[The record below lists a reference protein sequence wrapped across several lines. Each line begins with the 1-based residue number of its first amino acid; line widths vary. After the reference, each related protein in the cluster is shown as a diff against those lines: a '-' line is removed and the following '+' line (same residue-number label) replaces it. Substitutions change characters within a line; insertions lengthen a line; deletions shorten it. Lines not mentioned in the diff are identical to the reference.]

1 MSICVIIYV
10 EVYFKVF
17 SKRFKSER
25 IRIGLTQQQIAEKLG
40 ISRSNVG
47 NWENGS
53 NEASNDMLIIGL
65 TQQQI
70 AEKQGISRSNDRNTK
85 EFIKMNR
92 ISIENVNKVL
102 NSIDKNVQKD
112 LDLNSFYSFTP
123 SQLENKSNLPKDNA
137 DILLDKLRDMKLLS
151 NNKELSNEELQV
163 ILKFIEN
170 NKNMLKDLI
179 NKDGIISFFILE
191 CI

>member
-1 MSICVIIYV
+1 M
-10 EVYFKVF
+10 F

-53 NEASNDMLIIGL
+53 NEASNDMLIKCSKLFDCSTDYLLG
-65 TQQQI
+65 
-70 AEKQGISRSNDRNTK
+70 ESNYRNTK

-179 NKDGIISFFILE
+179 NKD
-191 CI
+191 